1 MLTLL
6 LGMVAH
12 HGATGVMGVMGV
24 TGATGGNV
32 G

>member
-6 LGMVAH
+6 LGMVARR
-12 HGATGVMGVMGV
+12 GAMGVTGVMGVMG
-24 TGATGGNV
+24 ATGGNV